1 MGDIEWSSTSNPRI
15 KKYSTEHKELK
26 IQEIWT
32 YKDSQY
38 PDYPTEKN
46 ADMLDLIVRQSS
58 EVNSIVMDCFAGSGS
73 FLLAA
78 AKNGRKFI
86 GTDKS
91 NVALGIEIKKLNKF
105 NHLYFEDI

>member
-1 MGDIEWSSTSNPRI
+1 MGDIEWSSTRNPRI

-32 YKDSQY
+32 YKDPQY

-58 EVNSIVMDCFAGSGS
+58 EVNSIVMNCFAGSDS

-78 AKNGRKFI
+78 AKKW
-86 GTDKS
+86 T
-91 NVALGIEIKKLNKF
+91 
-105 NHLYFEDI
+105 

>member
-1 MGDIEWSSTSNPRI
+1 M
-15 KKYSTEHKELK
+15 K

-32 YKDSQY
+32 YKNSQY

-86 GTDKS
+86 GIDKS
-91 NVALGIEIKKLNKF
+91 DVALGVEIKKLNKF
-105 NHLYFEDI
+105 NHMYFEDI